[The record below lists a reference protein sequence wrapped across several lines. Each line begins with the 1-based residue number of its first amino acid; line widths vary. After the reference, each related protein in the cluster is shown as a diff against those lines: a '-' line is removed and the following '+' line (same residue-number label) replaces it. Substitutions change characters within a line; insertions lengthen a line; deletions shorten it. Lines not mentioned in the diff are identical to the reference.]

1 MDLQAKDWLPP
12 LIGLAGGTLAGL
24 IAAMSAVI
32 GKENKIS
39 EFRQAWI
46 DNQRE
51 DLAAITAQA
60 LAYVKEPD
68 VAKQIERLAAFDA
81 ARARIEL
88 RENPTKEEWAQI
100 RADIGTLRDR
110 MIAVDAS
117 AIDASVPSILA
128 AARLP
133 LKANWTIVK
142 KGEPWYRRF
151 KNALVVAMIAAVTL
165 GVTAALWL
173 GPTGP
178 YMRPRSPAPDT
189 KPAPLPPPP
198 TTAVGNRA
206 SAPRARKPV
215 P

>member
-46 DNQRE
+46 DDQRE
-51 DLAAITAQA
+51 DLAAIAAQA
-60 LAYVKEPD
+60 LAYVKD
-68 VAKQIERLAAFDA
+68 TGIAKKVERLTVFDA

-88 RENPTKEEWAQI
+88 RENPTKEEWTGI

-110 MIAVDAS
+110 MIAADAA
-117 AIDASVPSILA
+117 AIATSVPLILA

-142 KGEPWYRRF
+142 KGEPWYRHF

-178 YMRPRSPAPDT
+178 YIRPPTPAPHT
-189 KPAPLPPPP
+189 KPALLSPPP
-198 TTAVGNRA
+198 TTAAGNTA
-206 SAPRARKPV
+206 LAPQAGKPA